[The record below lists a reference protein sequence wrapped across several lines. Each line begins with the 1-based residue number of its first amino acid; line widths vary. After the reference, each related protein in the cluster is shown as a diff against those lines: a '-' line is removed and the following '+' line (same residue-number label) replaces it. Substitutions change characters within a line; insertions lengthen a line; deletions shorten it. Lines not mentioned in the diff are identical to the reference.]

1 MDNGMSYALVV
12 LPYTPAMDNGMS
24 YALVVLPY
32 TLHDCISYI
41 MFKMIEYSIDIV
53 SGVIMIL
60 YPAI

>member
-1 MDNGMSYALVV
+1 
-12 LPYTPAMDNGMS
+12 MDNGMS

-41 MFKMIEYSIDIV
+41 MFKMVEYSIDIV

>member
-1 MDNGMSYALVV
+1 MVCRMHLLFYGA
-12 LPYTPAMDNGMS
+12 
-24 YALVVLPY
+24 Y

-41 MFKMIEYSIDIV
+41 MHIMIEYSIDIV